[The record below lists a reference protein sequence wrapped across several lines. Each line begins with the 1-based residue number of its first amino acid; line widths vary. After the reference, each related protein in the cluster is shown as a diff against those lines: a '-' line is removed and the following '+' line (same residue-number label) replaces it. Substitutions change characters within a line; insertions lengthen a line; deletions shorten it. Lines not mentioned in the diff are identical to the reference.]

1 MEKTIEPPPDYYFGV
16 HQYQTPPPGSHASAH
31 PDMISAPDSLQQ
43 GPGALPAYSISPA
56 RAWSE
61 PSFQEGGF
69 PQVEKAGQDD
79 PAPEYSNPME
89 ENSRFSEKV
98 LRRAFI
104 RKVYII
110 LAIQLVI
117 TVSIIC
123 MFIYWPTLKDWVRYN
138 SWFTYA
144 LFPIIFVLVIV
155 LSCCNDARRKFPVNY
170 ILLGLFTI
178 VEGLMLG
185 AVSAFFEAD
194 AVMWAVGAT
203 AFVTL
208 GLSIFALQSKW
219 DFTMASGIMVVILL
233 VLLAF
238 GLLCAIIRSFW
249 LQIVY
254 ASLGVLIFAVY
265 LVVDTQLMLGGKH
278 RYSIDLEEYVFG
290 ALNLYLDIIN
300 LFVFILQLIGLAR

>member
-1 MEKTIEPPPDYYFGV
+1 MEKRTEPPPDYYSGA
-16 HQYQTPPPGSHASAH
+16 HQCQTSLPNSYVPANL
-31 PDMISAPDSLQQ
+31 DMISAPNLLQQ
-43 GPGALPAYSISPA
+43 EPGAVPASNIYA
-56 RAWSE
+56 ATAWSQ
-61 PSFQEGGF
+61 PSFQEGI
-69 PQVEKAGQDD
+69 PKVEQSDLDD
-79 PAPEYSNPME
+79 PAPEYCCPME
-89 ENSRFSEKV
+89 ETSQFSEKV

-104 RKVYII
+104 KKVYLI
-110 LAIQLVI
+110 LAVQLVI
-117 TVSIIC
+117 TVGIIC
-123 MFIYWPTLKDWVRYN
+123 MFIYWPTLKKWVRYN

-144 LFPIIFVLVIV
+144 LFPVIFVLVIV
-155 LSCCNDARRKFPVNY
+155 LSCCNDVRRKFPVNF

-233 VLLAF
+233 ALCAF

-278 RYSIDLEEYVFG
+278 RYNIGLEEYIFA

-300 LFVFILQLIGLAR
+300 LSSLSCN